1 MRRKDRE
8 ITKEDAF
15 KILKN
20 AEYGVLSMSTLDNI
34 PYGIPLSFCV
44 IENEIYFHC
53 AVEGQKIDYIANN
66 NSVSFCVVGH
76 TELLPEKFSAI
87 FESTIVSGTIHE
99 SFGEEKQ
106 KGLEALIKKYSP
118 TFIEKGIKYI
128 EKEIGI
134 TKVFKIKIEKITG
147 KARR

>member
-20 AEYGVLSMSTLDNI
+20 AEYGVLSMVSSENI
-34 PYGIPLSFCV
+34 PYGIPLGFCL

-53 AVEGQKIDYIANN
+53 AVEGQKIDYISNN
-66 NSVSFCVVGH
+66 NSGSFCVVGH

-87 FESTIVSGTIHE
+87 FESTIISGTIHE
-99 SFGEEKQ
+99 SYGEEKQ
-106 KGLEALIKKYSP
+106 RGLEGLIKKYSP
-118 TFIEKGIKYI
+118 SFIKKGIKYI
-128 EKEIGI
+128 EKEIDR

>member
-20 AEYGVLSMSTLDNI
+20 AEYGVLSMVSSENI

-44 IENEIYFHC
+44 IDNEIYFHC

-66 NSVSFCVVGH
+66 NSASFCVVGH
-76 TELLPEKFSAI
+76 TELLPKKFSTI
-87 FESTIVSGTIHE
+87 YESVIVSGTIYE

-106 KGLEALIKKYSP
+106 RGLEELIKKYSP
-118 TFIEKGIKYI
+118 SFIKKCIKYI
-128 EKEIGI
+128 EKEIDR